1 MKCAE
6 DTENAAEEAAEN
18 FKFFWNTIKE
28 VSVMP
33 KRDGT
38 GPMGNGRMTGR
49 GRGACNPDR
58 GTFRDN
64 EQGGRN
70 AGRGS
75 GQDRGSGRNSG
86 RGFGQG
92 LGSGKGRGNKR

>member
-1 MKCAE
+1 VPFMDGHEIVCIK
-6 DTENAAEEAAEN
+6 T
-18 FKFFWNTIKE
+18 KE

-58 GTFRDN
+58 GSFSDN
-64 EQGGRN
+64 KQGRRN
-70 AGRGS
+70 LSLGS
-75 GQDRGSGRNSG
+75 GQNKGLGRNSG
-86 RGFGQG
+86 RGFGQRR
-92 LGSGKGRGNKR
+92 GSGKGRGNRR